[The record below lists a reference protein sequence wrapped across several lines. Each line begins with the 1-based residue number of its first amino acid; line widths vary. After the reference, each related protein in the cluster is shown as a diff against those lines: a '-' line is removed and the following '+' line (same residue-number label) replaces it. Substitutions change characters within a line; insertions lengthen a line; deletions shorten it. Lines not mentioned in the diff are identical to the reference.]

1 MHIYEK
7 YVKRLLDFLLSGTA
21 ILLFSPIILVIAIL
35 VRRKLGT
42 PVLFIQER
50 PGKNEKIFKMY
61 KFRTMTDQVDA
72 TGHLLPDEVRLTAFG
87 KRLRATSLDELPELF
102 NIFIGDMSFVGP
114 RPLLVKYLPYYRPN
128 ERIRHSVRPG
138 LTGLAQING
147 RNFLKWEERFALD
160 VNYVENL
167 SFALDVKIIFGTIR
181 KVLEKED
188 VMEMDRDKADMD
200 FKNLD
205 EERYEEVN
213 QERK

>member
-7 YVKRLLDFLLSGTA
+7 YVKRLLDFLLSGTV
-21 ILLFSPIILVIAIL
+21 ILLLSPIMLVIVIL
-35 VRRKLGT
+35 VRKKLGS

-61 KFRTMTDQVDA
+61 KFRTMTAQVDA
-72 TGHLLPDEVRLTAFG
+72 AGSLLPDEVRLTAFG

-114 RPLLVKYLPYYRPN
+114 RPLLTKYLPYYRPN